1 MIIPIY
7 NLEYKITTYMKLDIF
22 SHCAIDTI
30 QINDSEYV
38 VPGGPACYCSLTARI
53 LKFDVKLHT
62 KFGSDFPFV
71 NYLTDQKIV
80 FEDALSTKP
89 TTQFILNL
97 VNSER
102 TLFLQNKC
110 EPISN
115 ITLDTDSVI
124 ISPLFDEISIEMF
137 EQIKKNSNF
146 VLLDPQGFLRRKN
159 LENKIYLEE
168 IDLNLSNVSAIKVNP
183 DELKCLTSA
192 SNIDGVKILQKKGID
207 NVILTDRQNISL
219 ISKNKIYSIILP
231 NLELY
236 DTTGIGDIFCAAFS
250 CTMLREKDIL
260 WALSFGGGAAQA
272 ALESKQIGLEKIPSR
287 GAIESNAYYFYNTVK
302 FKEI

>member
-1 MIIPIY
+1 M
-7 NLEYKITTYMKLDIF
+7 KIDVI
-22 SHCAIDTI
+22 SHCTIDTI

-53 LKFDVKLHT
+53 LKFDVILHT
-62 KFGSDFPFV
+62 KFGSDFTFTD
-71 NYLTDQKIV
+71 YLTEQKIV
-80 FEDALSTKP
+80 FDNALSTKN
-89 TTQFILNL
+89 TTQFMLDL

-110 EPISN
+110 ESIDN
-115 ITLDTDSVI
+115 ITLDSDSVI
-124 ISPLFDEISIEMF
+124 VSPLFDEISIELF
-137 EQIKKNSNF
+137 EEIKNNANF

-159 LENKIYLEE
+159 SENMIYLEQTA
-168 IDLNLSNVSAIKVNP
+168 LNLSNVSAIKANP
-183 DELKCLTSA
+183 DELKCLTGA
-192 SNIDGVKILQKKGID
+192 SNIDGIKILQKKGID
-207 NVILTDRQNISL
+207 NVILTDKQNISL
-219 ISKNKIYSIILP
+219 ATKNKIYSITLP
-231 NLELY
+231 NLELN

-272 ALESKQIGLEKIPSR
+272 ALESQQIGLEKIPSK
-287 GAIESNAYYFYNTVK
+287 GAIESNAYYFYNTIK

>member
-1 MIIPIY
+1 
-7 NLEYKITTYMKLDIF
+7 MKLDVF

-30 QINDSEYV
+30 QINDSKYV

-53 LKFDVKLHT
+53 LKFDVRLHT
-62 KFGSDFPFV
+62 KFGSDFPLV
-71 NYLTDQKIV
+71 NYLTEQKIV

-110 EPISN
+110 ESINSV
-115 ITLDTDSVI
+115 TLDTDSVI
-124 ISPLFDEISIEMF
+124 ISPLFDEISIELF
-137 EQIKKNSNF
+137 EKIKKNANF

-159 LENKIYLEE
+159 SENKIYLEQA
-168 IDLNLSNVSAIKVNP
+168 DLNLSNISAIKVNQ
-183 DELKCLTSA
+183 DELKYLTGT
-192 SNIDGVKILQKKGID
+192 SNVDGIKILQKKGID
-207 NVILTDRQNISL
+207 SVILTDKQNISL
-219 ISKNKIYSIILP
+219 LSKNRIYSITLP
-231 NLELY
+231 NLELN
-236 DTTGIGDIFCAAFS
+236 DTTGIGDIFCAAFC

-260 WALSFGGGAAQA
+260 WALSFGGGAVQA
-272 ALESKQIGLEKIPSR
+272 ALESKQIGLEKIPSK

>member
-1 MIIPIY
+1 
-7 NLEYKITTYMKLDIF
+7 MKLDII
-22 SHCAIDTI
+22 SHCTIDTI
-30 QINDSEYV
+30 QINDSKYV

-53 LKFDVKLHT
+53 LKFDVRLHT
-62 KFGSDFPFV
+62 KFGSDFPLV
-71 NYLTDQKIV
+71 NYLTEQKIV

-102 TLFLQNKC
+102 TLFLQNNC

-124 ISPLFDEISIEMF
+124 ISPLFDEISIELF
-137 EQIKKNSNF
+137 EKIKKNASF

-159 LENKIYLEE
+159 SENKIYLEQT
-168 IDLNLSNVSAIKVNP
+168 DLNVSGISAIKVNS
-183 DELKCLTSA
+183 DELRSLTNN
-192 SNIDGVKILQKKGID
+192 SNIDGIKILQKKGIE
-207 NVILTDRQNISL
+207 NVILTDKQNISL
-219 ISKNKIYSIILP
+219 LSKNRIYSITLP
-231 NLELY
+231 DIELN
-236 DTTGIGDIFCAAFS
+236 DTTGIGDIFSATFC
-250 CTMLREKDIL
+250 CTMLKEKDIL
-260 WALSFGGGAAQA
+260 WALSFAGGAAQA
-272 ALESKQIGLEKIPSR
+272 ALESGQIGIEKIPSK

>member
-1 MIIPIY
+1 
-7 NLEYKITTYMKLDIF
+7 MKLDIF
-22 SHCAIDTI
+22 SHCTIDTI
-30 QINDSEYV
+30 QIDDSKYV

-53 LKFDVKLHT
+53 LKFDVRLHT
-62 KFGSDFPFV
+62 KFGSDFPLV
-71 NYLTDQKIV
+71 NYLTEQKIM

-110 EPISN
+110 ESINSV
-115 ITLDTDSVI
+115 TLDTDSVI
-124 ISPLFDEISIEMF
+124 ISPLFDEISIELF
-137 EQIKKNSNF
+137 EKIKKNANF

-159 LENKIYLEE
+159 SENKIYLEQT
-168 IDLNLSNVSAIKVNP
+168 DLNLSNISAIKVNQ
-183 DELKCLTSA
+183 DELKYLTGA
-192 SNIDGVKILQKKGID
+192 SNVDGIKTLQKKGID
-207 NVILTDRQNISL
+207 SVILTDKQNISL
-219 ISKNKIYSIILP
+219 LSKNRIYSITLP
-231 NLELY
+231 NLELV
-236 DTTGIGDIFCAAFS
+236 DTTGIGDIFCAAFC

-260 WALSFGGGAAQA
+260 WALSFGGGAVQA
-272 ALESKQIGLEKIPSR
+272 ALESKQIGLEKIPSK

>member
-1 MIIPIY
+1 
-7 NLEYKITTYMKLDIF
+7 MKLDVF
-22 SHCAIDTI
+22 SHCTIDTI
-30 QINDSEYV
+30 QINDSKYV

-53 LKFDVKLHT
+53 LKFDVRLHT
-62 KFGSDFPFV
+62 KFGSDFPLV
-71 NYLTDQKIV
+71 NYLTEQKIV

-110 EPISN
+110 ESINSV
-115 ITLDTDSVI
+115 TLDTDSVI
-124 ISPLFDEISIEMF
+124 ISPLFDEISIELF
-137 EQIKKNSNF
+137 EKIKKNANF

-159 LENKIYLEE
+159 SENKIYLEQT
-168 IDLNLSNVSAIKVNP
+168 DLNLSNISAIKVNQ
-183 DELKCLTSA
+183 DELKYLTGT
-192 SNIDGVKILQKKGID
+192 SNVDGIKILQKKGID
-207 NVILTDRQNISL
+207 SVILTDKQNISL
-219 ISKNKIYSIILP
+219 LSKNRIYSITLP
-231 NLELY
+231 NLELN
-236 DTTGIGDIFCAAFS
+236 DTTGIGDIFCAAFC

-260 WALSFGGGAAQA
+260 WALSFGGGAVQA
-272 ALESKQIGLEKIPSR
+272 ALESKQIGLEKIPSK